1 MSKHRTLRER
11 LILDVSTVFGG
22 MVTARVKSQDGGYY
36 MDVVHGICTLEVQG
50 IKDGPW
56 DDRRTCAG
64 SSAGNPAPPLNSLE
78 SPGIIEDIQLFSTNT
93 NQT

>member
-11 LILDVSTVFGG
+11 LILDASTIFGG
-22 MVTARVKSQDGGYY
+22 MVTARVKSQ
-36 MDVVHGICTLEVQG
+36 GICTLEVQG